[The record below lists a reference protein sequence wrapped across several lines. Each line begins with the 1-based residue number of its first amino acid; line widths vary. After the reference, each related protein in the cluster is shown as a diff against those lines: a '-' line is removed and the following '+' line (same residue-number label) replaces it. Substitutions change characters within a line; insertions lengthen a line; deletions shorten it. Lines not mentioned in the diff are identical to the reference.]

1 MKTQPYY
8 SVRNS
13 KIHGRGVFA
22 KKPIR
27 KGIRIIE
34 YTGPIVSTEEADVIG
49 VQNENGHSHTMLFEI
64 DKDRVINGNEGGDAR
79 YLNHGCD
86 PNCETVQDGDR
97 IFIEALRSIKQ
108 GEELCYDYHLQVPG
122 KISDKVKKEYAC
134 FCGSP
139 KCRGTQIAPDLL
151 DKQAKKD
158 EKKAKAKAEKKAKA
172 EVDKKAKA
180 EGKADVKKAKAED
193 KAKVK
198 KAKAEA
204 KAKSKKAKAEAKVK
218 SEDKTKVKSMAEEKK
233 AKGKKKKAEGKSS
246 KAGKKKS
253 KKKNT
258 SSSLM
263 VETAGLSNKNKK
275 KKKDKKKK

>member
-27 KGIRIIE
+27 KGTRIIE
-34 YTGPIVSTEEADVIG
+34 YTGPIVSTEEADIIG

-86 PNCETVQDGDR
+86 PNCETIQDGDR
-97 IFIEALRSIKQ
+97 IFIEALRAIKT

-122 KISDKVKKEYAC
+122 KITDKVKKEYAC

-139 KCRGTQIAPDLL
+139 KCRGTQIAPEILA
-151 DKQAKKD
+151 KQAKKD

-172 EVDKKAKA
+172 EAKAKEKSEAKKAKA
-180 EGKADVKKAKAED
+180 KAKA
-193 KAKVK
+193 
-198 KAKAEA
+198 
-204 KAKSKKAKAEAKVK
+204 
-218 SEDKTKVKSMAEEKK
+218 KT
-233 AKGKKKKAEGKSS
+233 KGKKKKTES
-246 KAGKKKS
+246 KLSKTDKKKGKKK
-253 KKKNT
+253 NAP
-258 SSSLM
+258 SSLM

>member
-27 KGIRIIE
+27 KGTRIIE

-97 IFIEALRSIKQ
+97 IFIEAIRAIKT

-122 KISDKVKKEYAC
+122 KITDKVKKEYAC

-139 KCRGTQIAPDLL
+139 KCRGTQIAPEILA
-151 DKQAKKD
+151 KQAKKD

-172 EVDKKAKA
+172 EAKAK
-180 EGKADVKKAKAED
+180 EKSEVKKAKA
-193 KAKVK
+193 KAK
-198 KAKAEA
+198 
-204 KAKSKKAKAEAKVK
+204 
-218 SEDKTKVKSMAEEKK
+218 T
-233 AKGKKKKAEGKSS
+233 KGKKKKTES
-246 KAGKKKS
+246 KLSKTDKKKGKKK
-253 KKKNT
+253 NAP
-258 SSSLM
+258 SSLM